1 MSHTNVDQ
9 CRGKNSERCHPRLAE
24 GFDQVHADEKLQRGG
39 YAGAGPSAQGAF
51 SSGGH
56 PPSGSLLCDPSAEST
71 RKKKQCV
78 LLPARQLKNLFSEV
92 FTN

>member
-1 MSHTNVDQ
+1 M
-9 CRGKNSERCHPRLAE
+9 RAG
-24 GFDQVHADEKLQRGG
+24 EKVQRGG

-56 PPSGSLLCDPSAEST
+56 PRSRTACSVTPEHSPQG
-71 RKKKQCV
+71 KQQQCV
-78 LLPARQLKNLFSEV
+78 LLPARQLKNLFSEL